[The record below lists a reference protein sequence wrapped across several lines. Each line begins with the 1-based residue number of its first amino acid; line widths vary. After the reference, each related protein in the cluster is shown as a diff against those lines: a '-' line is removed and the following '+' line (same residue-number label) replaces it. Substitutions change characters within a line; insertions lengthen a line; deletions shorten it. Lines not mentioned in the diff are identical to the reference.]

1 MGNYLNIG
9 NAGFS
14 VVREGIYVDKTGLI
28 SFMNRIL
35 GTRDKLS
42 CVSRPRRF
50 GKSYA
55 AQMLCAYY
63 DKSCDSRK
71 LFEDLAISKDP
82 SFETHLNQ
90 YNVIY
95 LDITGFVS
103 RAFVAGTM
111 SWIVQELQKEV
122 IHELCA
128 ACPEAEKKEYL
139 PDMLY
144 DISQV
149 TGEKFIFIIDEWDA
163 LFREAKAD
171 TFSQDCYIQ
180 LLRGLFKDSGRTDKM
195 IAAAYMTGIL
205 PIKKYG
211 TQSAMTDF
219 REYTM
224 LAPKRLA
231 EYVGFMEPEVRAL
244 CEQYGMDFEEAK
256 KWYDGYSFSRVKS
269 IYNPNSVIEAVK
281 SGEFGNYWTQ
291 TETFETL
298 RIYIDMDE
306 DGLKE
311 AIIQMLGG
319 ARIKIDVGAF
329 QNDMTT
335 IKGRDDILTL
345 FVHLGYL
352 AYDMS
357 SRSVYIP
364 NEEIRE
370 EFVRAVTHGRHTEI
384 AKLIRGSDALLDATL
399 NRDEEA
405 VAAAIE
411 EAHQAGTAP
420 TFYNNEQALRSVIR
434 FAYISCV
441 DAYFQID
448 ELPSGHGYADVVFFP
463 KKNSSMPLLLIEL
476 KWNKTEQG
484 AIGQIKKKDYPQT
497 LKDYGGE
504 MLLVGINYDAKS
516 KKHTCMIE
524 EYFDKME

>member
-14 VVREGIYVDKTGLI
+14 AVREGIYVDKTGLI

-111 SWIVQELQKEV
+111 SRIVQELQKEV

-399 NRDEEA
+399 NRDDKEKLIH
-405 VAAAIE
+405 AAAADRIE
-411 EAHQAGTAP
+411 
-420 TFYNNEQALRSVIR
+420 
-434 FAYISCV
+434 
-441 DAYFQID
+441 
-448 ELPSGHGYADVVFFP
+448 
-463 KKNSSMPLLLIEL
+463 
-476 KWNKTEQG
+476 
-484 AIGQIKKKDYPQT
+484 
-497 LKDYGGE
+497 
-504 MLLVGINYDAKS
+504 
-516 KKHTCMIE
+516 
-524 EYFDKME
+524 ME

>member
-14 VVREGIYVDKTGLI
+14 AVREGIYVDKTGLI

-111 SWIVQELQKEV
+111 SRIVQELQKEV

-370 EFVRAVTHGRHTEI
+370 EFVRAVTHGRHT
-384 AKLIRGSDALLDATL
+384 L
-399 NRDEEA
+399 
-405 VAAAIE
+405 
-411 EAHQAGTAP
+411 
-420 TFYNNEQALRSVIR
+420 F
-434 FAYISCV
+434 
-441 DAYFQID
+441 
-448 ELPSGHGYADVVFFP
+448 
-463 KKNSSMPLLLIEL
+463 
-476 KWNKTEQG
+476 
-484 AIGQIKKKDYPQT
+484 
-497 LKDYGGE
+497 
-504 MLLVGINYDAKS
+504 
-516 KKHTCMIE
+516 
-524 EYFDKME
+524 

>member
-14 VVREGIYVDKTGLI
+14 AVREGIYVDKTGLI

-35 GTRDKLS
+35 GTMDKLS

-71 LFEDLAISKDP
+71 LFENLAISKDP

-111 SWIVQELQKEV
+111 SRIVQELQKEV

-144 DISQV
+144 DISQM

-281 SGEFGNYWTQ
+281 
-291 TETFETL
+291 
-298 RIYIDMDE
+298 I
-306 DGLKE
+306 
-311 AIIQMLGG
+311 
-319 ARIKIDVGAF
+319 
-329 QNDMTT
+329 
-335 IKGRDDILTL
+335 GR
-345 FVHLGYL
+345 
-352 AYDMS
+352 AS
-357 SRSVYIP
+357 C
-364 NEEIRE
+364 RE
-370 EFVRAVTHGRHTEI
+370 RV
-384 AKLIRGSDALLDATL
+384 
-399 NRDEEA
+399 
-405 VAAAIE
+405 
-411 EAHQAGTAP
+411 
-420 TFYNNEQALRSVIR
+420 
-434 FAYISCV
+434 
-441 DAYFQID
+441 
-448 ELPSGHGYADVVFFP
+448 
-463 KKNSSMPLLLIEL
+463 
-476 KWNKTEQG
+476 
-484 AIGQIKKKDYPQT
+484 
-497 LKDYGGE
+497 
-504 MLLVGINYDAKS
+504 
-516 KKHTCMIE
+516 
-524 EYFDKME
+524 

>member
-14 VVREGIYVDKTGLI
+14 AVREGIYVDKTGLI

-35 GTRDKLS
+35 GTMDKLS

-111 SWIVQELQKEV
+111 SRIVQELQKEV

-144 DISQV
+144 DISQM

-399 NRDEEA
+399 NRDDKEKLIH
-405 VAAAIE
+405 AAAADRIE
-411 EAHQAGTAP
+411 
-420 TFYNNEQALRSVIR
+420 
-434 FAYISCV
+434 
-441 DAYFQID
+441 
-448 ELPSGHGYADVVFFP
+448 
-463 KKNSSMPLLLIEL
+463 
-476 KWNKTEQG
+476 
-484 AIGQIKKKDYPQT
+484 
-497 LKDYGGE
+497 
-504 MLLVGINYDAKS
+504 
-516 KKHTCMIE
+516 
-524 EYFDKME
+524 ME

>member
-14 VVREGIYVDKTGLI
+14 AVREGIYVDKTGLI

-35 GTRDKLS
+35 GTMDKLS

-71 LFEDLAISKDP
+71 LFENLAISKDP

-111 SWIVQELQKEV
+111 SRIVQELQKEV

-144 DISQV
+144 DISQM

-399 NRDEEA
+399 NRDDKEKLIH
-405 VAAAIE
+405 AAAADRIE
-411 EAHQAGTAP
+411 
-420 TFYNNEQALRSVIR
+420 
-434 FAYISCV
+434 
-441 DAYFQID
+441 
-448 ELPSGHGYADVVFFP
+448 
-463 KKNSSMPLLLIEL
+463 
-476 KWNKTEQG
+476 
-484 AIGQIKKKDYPQT
+484 
-497 LKDYGGE
+497 
-504 MLLVGINYDAKS
+504 
-516 KKHTCMIE
+516 
-524 EYFDKME
+524 ME

>member
-14 VVREGIYVDKTGLI
+14 AVREGIYVDKTGLI

-111 SWIVQELQKEV
+111 SRIVQELQKEV
-122 IHELCA
+122 IRELCA

-144 DISQV
+144 DISQM

-384 AKLIRGSDALLDATL
+384 AKLIRGSDALLDETL
-399 NRDEEA
+399 NRDDKEKLIH
-405 VAAAIE
+405 AAAADRIE
-411 EAHQAGTAP
+411 
-420 TFYNNEQALRSVIR
+420 
-434 FAYISCV
+434 
-441 DAYFQID
+441 
-448 ELPSGHGYADVVFFP
+448 
-463 KKNSSMPLLLIEL
+463 
-476 KWNKTEQG
+476 
-484 AIGQIKKKDYPQT
+484 
-497 LKDYGGE
+497 
-504 MLLVGINYDAKS
+504 
-516 KKHTCMIE
+516 
-524 EYFDKME
+524 ME

>member
-14 VVREGIYVDKTGLI
+14 AVREGIYVDKTGLI

-111 SWIVQELQKEV
+111 SRIVQELQKEV

-370 EFVRAVTHGRHTEI
+370 EFVRAITHGRHTEI

-399 NRDEEA
+399 NRDDKEKLIH
-405 VAAAIE
+405 AAA
-411 EAHQAGTAP
+411 
-420 TFYNNEQALRSVIR
+420 
-434 FAYISCV
+434 
-441 DAYFQID
+441 
-448 ELPSGHGYADVVFFP
+448 AD
-463 KKNSSMPLLLIEL
+463 
-476 KWNKTEQG
+476 
-484 AIGQIKKKDYPQT
+484 
-497 LKDYGGE
+497 
-504 MLLVGINYDAKS
+504 
-516 KKHTCMIE
+516 
-524 EYFDKME
+524 